1 MEIELGLNNSFA
13 PVEDILY
20 LSRILYS
27 APSNGDW
34 GELEL
39 DYILFLRSGETP
51 VLTPIQRGGGA
62 DCGVG
67 GQGGHAGV
75 PQGLG
80 GGAQRCWHHPM
91 G

>member
-1 MEIELGLNNSFA
+1 MATLEESAEGEALGVRRAAQRRMEIELGLNYSFA

-51 VLTPIQRGGGA
+51 VLTPIQR
-62 DCGVG
+62 
-67 GQGGHAGV
+67 
-75 PQGLG
+75 
-80 GGAQRCWHHPM
+80 
-91 G
+91 

>member
-1 MEIELGLNNSFA
+1 MATLEESAEGEALGVRRAAQRRMEIELGLNNSFA
-13 PVEDILY
+13 TVEDILY

-51 VLTPIQRGGGA
+51 VLTPI
-62 DCGVG
+62 
-67 GQGGHAGV
+67 
-75 PQGLG
+75 
-80 GGAQRCWHHPM
+80 
-91 G
+91 